1 MKGEKGEWSR
11 ANVRSVRALNGS
23 PQSPFLS
30 PLQTFC
36 FTSVLVFMPNAV

>member
-11 ANVRSVRALNGS
+11 ANVRALNGS